1 MTTSSYSQT
10 SFTPDRLFGDPPPK
24 LSRKITLLSGQNL
37 ARGAVLGKIT
47 GGVGATDDDGVADAG
62 NTGDGTIGTVS
73 AVAGAQPGV
82 YTITFI
88 EPAAN
93 LGTFTVEDPN
103 GVEIGTGVVGTQF
116 SKQVQFT
123 IADGATDFIAG
134 DIFRITVTA
143 VATEKYTLS
152 AAAATDGSET
162 PDAVLAEATDA
173 SAGDKE
179 AMAYFDG
186 AFNEDR
192 VVLGAGHTAASIREG
207 LRQKNIA
214 LVKPLSA

>member
-1 MTTSSYSQT
+1 MPASYTQT
-10 SFTPDRLFGDPPPK
+10 SFSPDRLFADPPPK
-24 LSRKITLLSGQNL
+24 LSRKVTLLSGENL

-82 YTITFI
+82 YTITII
-88 EPAAN
+88 EPVAA

-103 GVEIGTGVVGTQF
+103 GVEIGTGVVATQF
-116 SKQVQFT
+116 SNQVQFT
-123 IADGATDFIAG
+123 IADGAADFIAG
-134 DIFRITVTA
+134 DRFTITVTA
-143 VATEKYTLS
+143 VAIEKYKLS
-152 AAAATDGSET
+152 ASASTDGSQT

-173 SAGDKE
+173 SGGDKE
-179 AMAYFDG
+179 TMAYFDG

-207 LRQKNIA
+207 LRNKGIH

>member
-1 MTTSSYSQT
+1 MTAAYSQT
-10 SFTPDRLFGDPPPK
+10 SYSPDRLFGDPPPK
-24 LSRKITLLSGQNL
+24 LSRKITLLTGENL

-47 GGVGATDDDGVADAG
+47 GGAGATDDDGVADAG
-62 NTGDGTIGTVS
+62 NTGNGTIGTVS

-82 YTITFI
+82 YTITI
-88 EPAAN
+88 VEPGAN

-103 GVEIGTGVVGTQF
+103 GVEIGTGVVATQF
-116 SKQVQFT
+116 SNQVQFT
-123 IADGATDFIAG
+123 IADGSTDFIAG
-134 DIFRITVTA
+134 DRFTITVTA
-143 VATEKYTLS
+143 VATEKYKLS
-152 AAAATDGSET
+152 ASASADGSET

-173 SAGDKE
+173 SGGDKE
-179 AMAYFDG
+179 TMAYFDG

-207 LRQKNIA
+207 LRNKGIH